1 MEACSYQAVELILG
15 LSATAE
21 NTIARWGSR
30 PEAWSRYSAIPRSSV
45 LDRRSTAFVATACG
59 RSHSTVLRGLLVTPA
74 THWEER
80 PRLDNL
86 TARRDD
92 LEGVFPQFWWI
103 CHAWLCFG
111 LFGHHAFVWTQE
123 SATMLGLSQTRNR
136 IVITKQVCRPAL
148 TSCVPA
154 LTHPANSE
162 RLSPS
167 SGFLHYPSRK
177 RSAKSAAFRQDLKSG
192 LCKTSGHSRAGTKK
206 DAAVAQ
212 LVEHVIRN
220 DGVGGSSPF
229 SGTILLKSS
238 SHRWSPV
245 ARQKGV
251 GQVLIGD
258 RP

>member
-45 LDRRSTAFVATACG
+45 LNRGSTAFVATACG
-59 RSHSTVLRGLLVTPA
+59 RSHSTVLHGLLVTPA

-111 LFGHHAFVWTQE
+111 PFWASRFRLYPRVSDDVGLIPNQKRRDHEA
-123 SATMLGLSQTRNR
+123 GLSACVDILR
-136 IVITKQVCRPAL
+136 
-148 TSCVPA
+148 TS
-154 LTHPANSE
+154 LD
-162 RLSPS
+162 
-167 SGFLHYPSRK
+167 PSRK
-177 RSAKSAAFRQDLKSG
+177 FRTAFAQFRIFALPFQ
-192 LCKTSGHSRAGTKK
+192 KT
-206 DAAVAQ
+206 Q
-212 LVEHVIRN
+212 C
-220 DGVGGSSPF
+220 
-229 SGTILLKSS
+229 
-238 SHRWSPV
+238 
-245 ARQKGV
+245 
-251 GQVLIGD
+251 
-258 RP
+258 